1 MAELT
6 APSTDLVPAAGRTVA
21 PAAGLPKG
29 GMGGILTQIRAIAAQ
44 PAVAKSLP
52 MIAMLGLLGAAA
64 LVWAVLHQP
73 PQKDLFAGLGDSD
86 KASVAAALDTAGI
99 KYTLDGNTGALT
111 VPEDSY
117 YRAKMLLA
125 QQGLPKSAPDGDSVI
140 SNLPMGASR
149 AVEGERLREAREM
162 DLARTIEA
170 IDAVETAK
178 VHIAAETPSVFVRD
192 NAKPQASVMLRL
204 RPGRT
209 LGDAQVQAIVHLVAA
224 SVSGLAPEDVSVVDQ
239 SGRLLSK
246 MGGADDDA
254 TNKQVELQG
263 RIEDRYRQALAAL
276 LTPIVGEGNYTAEVH
291 ADLDFAEVAS
301 TRETYPK
308 DGQVLSREQGS
319 WTNQGNG
326 GADQNAKGI
335 PGALSNTAP
344 AAATSQATPDGQ
356 PVKQNQPQAPGAGTG
371 QAAAAAATGK
381 TDETYDRSYQTG
393 HEVSVTRNPVG
404 TVRRLS
410 VAVALRQAKGGKPL
424 TQQQQA
430 QIENLVK
437 GAVGFDQQRGDLVSV
452 AQQSFVDA
460 DAAVG
465 PKWYEASWVP
475 LVGRNLTALAVAAIL
490 VFGIGRPLM
499 KRRAAAAEAKKAEE
513 AETRKQTAKEIQSAL
528 KDQAGEF
535 SPDQPVTVDMIQAA
549 PSYAQ
554 RAALIRNFVR
564 QDPDRAAL
572 VVRDLIRADMPKA
585 AENA

>member
-6 APSTDLVPAAGRTVA
+6 APSTDLVPAGGRQL
-21 PAAGLPKG
+21 AAQAAAKG
-29 GMGGILTQIRAIAAQ
+29 GLSGILTQIRTITAQ

-52 MIAMLGLLGAAA
+52 MIGLLGLLGAAA
-64 LVWAVLHQP
+64 LIWAVLHQP
-73 PQKDLFAGLGDSD
+73 PQKELFAGLADGD
-86 KASVAAALDTAGI
+86 KAGVAAALDTAGI
-99 KYTLDGNTGALT
+99 KYSLDGSTGALT

-125 QQGLPKSAPDGDSVI
+125 QQGLPKAAPDGDSMI
-140 SNLPMGASR
+140 SSLPMGASR

-170 IDAVETAK
+170 IDAVESAK
-178 VHIAAETPSVFVRD
+178 VHLAVETPSVFLRD
-192 NAKPQASVMLRL
+192 TAKPQASVMLRL
-204 RPGRT
+204 RPGRS

-246 MGGADDDA
+246 MGGAAADDA
-254 TNKQVELQG
+254 ADKQVQLQG
-263 RIEDRYRQALAAL
+263 RIEDRYRQALSAL

-291 ADLDFAEVAS
+291 ADLDFSEVAS
-301 TRETYPK
+301 TRETFPK
-308 DGQVLSREQGS
+308 DGQVLAHEEGS
-319 WTNQGNG
+319 WSNQGNG
-326 GADQNAKGI
+326 GDENAKGI

-344 AAATSQATPDGQ
+344 AAATAQATPDGK
-356 PVKQNQPQAPGAGTG
+356 PVQQNNPQTPGAGTG
-371 QAAAAAATGK
+371 QAASAAATGK
-381 TDETYDRSYQTG
+381 NDETYNRSYANG
-393 HEVSVTRNPVG
+393 HEISVTKNPVG

-410 VAVALRQAKGGKPL
+410 VAVALRQAKGAKPL
-424 TQQQQA
+424 TPQQQA

-499 KRRAAAAEAKKAEE
+499 KRRAAAAEAKKTEE
-513 AETRKQTAKEIQSAL
+513 AEARKATAKEIQSAL
-528 KDQAGEF
+528 TEEARDIN
-535 SPDQPVTVDMIQAA
+535 PDAPVTVDMIQAA

-572 VVRDLIRADMPKA
+572 VVRDLIRADMVKTP
-585 AENA
+585 ENA